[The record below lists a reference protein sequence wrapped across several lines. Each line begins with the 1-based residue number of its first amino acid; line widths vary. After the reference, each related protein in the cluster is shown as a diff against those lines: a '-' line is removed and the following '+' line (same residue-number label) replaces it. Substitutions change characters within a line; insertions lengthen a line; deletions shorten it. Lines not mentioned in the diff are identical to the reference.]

1 MARLN
6 ETLVRTPEDEVYP
19 DISDDSFLQKLLK
32 KREFRESI
40 QPKLTDAMLLDNKAC
55 DVNEFEYT
63 PVQRFI
69 AQFMSPKTPYNGML
83 LYHGVGVG
91 KTCTAVITAEAFLE
105 LSPKNKVYIL
115 APPTIQA
122 GFYRTIFD
130 KERIILG
137 DGETPNRHEGCTGNI
152 YLELSQTLYT
162 MSKDEIESRVN
173 RVIKKR
179 YSIMGYVAFRNKIL
193 ELFSRIPPSL
203 PVDKKREQEKRLLQK
218 ELSGSLF
225 IIDEAHNLRDVVEE
239 EPDDAVDSTSVE
251 LSDSSAGKK
260 LTPFLRKVLKTCDG
274 LKLLLMTATPMYNS
288 YKEIIPLLNL
298 LLYADHVDESELLT
312 DGSVRFFTPPPSEE
326 TPNPRERLTPES
338 EARLLKLANGRVSFM
353 RGENPRAFPS
363 RLDPS
368 EDLRINAW
376 PTHSP
381 DNKLISPEI
390 PPYTPG
396 QEGSQREGVLS
407 LPLVKCELIEDSLS
421 VIQHYTDTL
430 VVEKGLGISTIDLL
444 LQAGNCVY
452 PGEGFNERIG
462 SEGFKA
468 WFGTQ
473 AIAGRFK
480 DTRIATL
487 PQYTLVDQG
496 EDSPGSMWMARGRN
510 LLGKYSPKINSI
522 LKTIQNASGISFV
535 YSRFVETGAVI
546 FSLLLEANGY
556 LPWGRSAPLF
566 SKGTVTS
573 LGLQCSL
580 CEKRKSSHPALD
592 PSIPQG
598 RENHA
603 FSQAYYAL
611 LTASTVTI
619 GGSDYPLCPNK
630 DSIIDALRNKAN
642 ANGSQIK
649 VIVGSEV
656 AGEGLDLRAIREIH
670 ILESWFHLSKE
681 EQIVGRGIRY
691 CSHQALERQFRNC
704 TIHLYANVFP
714 GSTKETIDLYSYR
727 TAMNK
732 AIRVGNVSRVL
743 KQGATDCNINRD
755 AILITGLSPVVMID
769 SQRMQRTVSLNDRDF
784 TPICDWGQCDYVC
797 KPSIAVMDLP
807 DDSSTYDIFAARFTE
822 QKLLSILKTLFKEKT
837 WYTWTQLERI
847 FKQQISKDI
856 TTPTL
861 TGLLLR
867 AINNPGFILENGSIK
882 GSLIYKNNL
891 FLFQPFKIKDTGIP
905 LALRWGRYP
914 VKRDSY
920 IPELK
925 RKEDVKPSTLAKMT
939 LKSAKPALTAT
950 AATTAA
956 PSATAPTSAAAAAPS
971 AAAPTTAA
979 PTAAEETAV
988 FVDEGHI
995 AKVLAF
1001 WTSVNSWITAWTSAE
1016 SGIITE
1022 KISDTLSTSI
1032 SALVGGDKE
1041 KKDNIES
1048 RLKKL
1053 QWWGNSITTRPGPIS
1068 EGGGG
1073 GQGLQSS
1080 RSEVLDLEVI
1090 ARQYV
1095 WDTFIKGRDQ
1105 VVLIQ
1110 RGAPNIDTAA
1120 DEQQVEYGVRKAIR
1134 YLDLETGGVIYIC
1147 EDGTRCDKSDAAV
1160 YRQMIQSKTDEFI
1173 LARAN
1178 QRTSAAFYGFMVPWE
1193 KTSLIFKTNDKPSVE
1208 GKDPSRGLAC
1218 ALISTVKTHLRKLEA
1233 LGLVLH
1239 AKHGSHYSLT
1249 EAVLFTGPRKLTG
1262 AHSYCALLE
1271 IVLRWM
1277 DRRRGEYGG
1286 QRFFYRPISSY
1297 YSRHRVGKAE

>member
-6 ETLVRTPEDEVYP
+6 EIIEGPSLFTRDPEDDLYP
-19 DISDDSFLQKLLK
+19 DISDESFLQKLLR

-40 QPKLTDAMLLDNKAC
+40 QPKLTDATLLNDAC

-91 KTCTAVITAEAFLE
+91 KTCTAIITAEAFLE

-130 KERIILG
+130 KERLILG
-137 DGETPNRHEGCTGNI
+137 DSETPNRHEGCTANI
-152 YLELSQTLYT
+152 YLELSQTLYNT
-162 MSKDEIESRVN
+162 DKDDIESRVN
-173 RVIKKR
+173 RIIKKR

-203 PVDKKREQEKRLLQK
+203 PVDKRREQEKRLLQK

-225 IIDEAHNLRDVVEE
+225 IIDEAHNLRDVVEDD
-239 EPDDAVDSTSVE
+239 PDDTEMSSSE

-274 LKLLLMTATPMYNS
+274 LKVLLMTATPMYNS

-298 LLYADHVDESELLT
+298 LLYADHVDESELLSDSSIT
-312 DGSVRFFTPPPSEE
+312 FFTPPATEAD
-326 TPNPRERLTPES
+326 PRPKEQLTPES
-338 EARLLKLANGRVSFM
+338 EARLIKIANGRVSFM
-353 RGENPRAFPS
+353 RGENPKAFPS

-368 EDLRINAW
+368 EDLRINSW
-376 PTHSP
+376 PTQGP
-381 DNKLISPEI
+381 DSKEIVPAI

-407 LPLVKCELIEDSLS
+407 LPLVKCDLNKDSLD
-421 VIQHYTDTL
+421 VIQHLTSTI
-430 VVEKGLGISTIDLL
+430 VVQKGLGISTIDVL

-452 PGEGFNERIG
+452 PGEGFNERTG

-468 WFGTQ
+468 WFTTR

-487 PQYTLVDQG
+487 PQYMPVEQD
-496 EDSPGSMWMARGRN
+496 EDSPGYMWMARGAN

-522 LKTIQNASGISFV
+522 LKTIQNATGISFV

-546 FSLLLEANGY
+546 FCLLLEANGY
-556 LPWGRSAPLF
+556 LPWGRSAGMF

-573 LGLQCSL
+573 LGLQCSK
-580 CEKRKSSHPALD
+580 CEKRKASHPAMD
-592 PSIPQG
+592 PDRPEG
-598 RENHA
+598 RDNHA

-611 LTASTVTI
+611 LTASTVNI

-630 DSIIDALRNKAN
+630 DTIINTLRNKSN
-642 ANGSQIK
+642 ADGSQIK

-670 ILESWFHLSKE
+670 ILESWFHLSKQ

-691 CSHQALERQFRNC
+691 CSHQALDRQFRNC

-714 GSTKETIDLYSYR
+714 GSTTETIDLYSYR

-732 AIRVGNVSRVL
+732 AVRVGNVSRVL
-743 KQGATDCNINRD
+743 KQGATDCNLNRD
-755 AILITGLSPVVMID
+755 AILITGLTPVKMID
-769 SQRMQRTVSLNDRDF
+769 SQRVERMVSLNDRNF
-784 TPICDWGQCDYVC
+784 TAICDWIHCDYAC
-797 KPSIAVMDLP
+797 NPSITVLDLP
-807 DDSSTYDIFAARFTE
+807 DDSTTYDMFAARFTE
-822 QKLLSILKTLFKEKT
+822 QKLLSILKTLFKEKP
-837 WYTWTQLERI
+837 WYHWTHLERI

-856 TTPTL
+856 TTSTL

-867 AINNPGFILENGSIK
+867 AINNPGFILENGSMK
-882 GSLIYKNNL
+882 GSLIYKNDI
-891 FLFQPFKIKDTGIP
+891 FLFQPFKIKDTAIP

-920 IPELK
+920 VPEQLRNIP
-925 RKEDVKPSTLAKMT
+925 VMKPTVAKT
-939 LKSAKPALTAT
+939 VAKSASVSMVATNTVRKVDESYFANVLAMWT
-950 AATTAA
+950 AAN
-956 PSATAPTSAAAAAPS
+956 
-971 AAAPTTAA
+971 
-979 PTAAEETAV
+979 EWI
-988 FVDEGHI
+988 DEWSTRG
-995 AKVLAF
+995 V
-1001 WTSVNSWITAWTSAE
+1001 
-1016 SGIITE
+1016 ITE
-1022 KISDTLSTSI
+1022 SISDALSTSI
-1032 SALVGGDKE
+1032 ATLVEGDKD

-1053 QWWGNSITTRPGPIS
+1053 QWWGYSIPKQSIAS
-1068 EGGGG
+1068 AGGGAG
-1073 GQGLQSS
+1073 TVQKVQD
-1080 RSEVLDLEVI
+1080 ELDDLRTI
-1090 ARQYV
+1090 ARQYI
-1095 WDTFIKGRDQ
+1095 WDTFIKGPDQ
-1105 VVLIQ
+1105 ITLIQ
-1110 RGAPNIDTAA
+1110 RQAPHIDEVAN
-1120 DEQQVEYGVRKAIR
+1120 EQIVRYGERTILR
-1134 YLDLETGGVIYIC
+1134 YLDVESGSVLYIC
-1147 EDGTRCDKSDAAV
+1147 EDGSRCDKSDAAV
-1160 YRQMIQSKTDEFI
+1160 YRQLLQSKTDTF
-1173 LARAN
+1173 LLSQAN
-1178 QRTSAAFYGFMVPWE
+1178 QRFAANFYGFMVPWE
-1193 KTSLIFKTNDKPSVE
+1193 KASIIFKTNDKPSVE

-1218 ALISTVKTHLRKLEA
+1218 AIISTVKTHLRKLEV
-1233 LGLVLH
+1233 LGTILNT
-1239 AKHGSHYSLT
+1239 KHGSHFSLT
-1249 EAVLFTGPRKLTG
+1249 EADLSSGPRRLVG

-1277 DRRRGEYGG
+1277 DLRRASYDSR
-1286 QRFFYRPISSY
+1286 RFFYRPISSY
-1297 YSRHRVGKAE
+1297 YSKHRVGKSD

>member
-1 MARLN
+1 MSSKEGEEVMQEAERSEVAHLN
-6 ETLVRTPEDEVYP
+6 DAILAGGDQASPFSRVPEDDLYP
-19 DISDDSFLQKLLK
+19 DITDDMFLQKLLK

-40 QPKLTDAMLLDNKAC
+40 QPKLTDSMLLDNTAC

-130 KERIILG
+130 KERIIFG
-137 DGETPNRHEGCTGNI
+137 DGDTPNRHEGCTGNI
-152 YLELSQTLYT
+152 YLELSQMLY
-162 MSKDEIESRVN
+162 SNNKDEIESKVN
-173 RVIKKR
+173 RIIKKR

-203 PVDKKREQEKRLLQK
+203 PVEKRREQEKRLLQK

-225 IIDEAHNLRDVVEE
+225 IIDEAHNLRDVVED
-239 EPDDAVDSTSVE
+239 EPDDTVDASTSE

-298 LLYADHVDESELLT
+298 LLYADHVDDSELLNDT
-312 DGSVRFFTPPPSEE
+312 SVQFYTPAPSEAD
-326 TPNPRERLTPES
+326 PRPKERLTPES
-338 EARLLKLANGRVSFM
+338 EVRLSKIANGRVSFM

-376 PTHSP
+376 PPLTP
-381 DNKLISPEI
+381 DGNPILPEI
-390 PPYTPG
+390 PPFVPA
-396 QEGSQREGVLS
+396 EEAQREGVLS
-407 LPLVKCELIEDSLS
+407 LPLVKCDLIDDSLE
-421 VIQHYTDTL
+421 VIKHLTETI
-430 VVEKGLGISTIDLL
+430 VGTKGLGISTIDVL

-468 WFGTQ
+468 WFSTR

-480 DTRIATL
+480 DTRISTL
-487 PQYTLVDQG
+487 PQYTMVEQG
-496 EDSPGSMWMARGRN
+496 EDSPGYMWMARGRN
-510 LLGKYSPKINSI
+510 LLGKYSPKINSV

-546 FSLLLEANGY
+546 FCLLLEANGY

-566 SKGTVTS
+566 SKGVVTP
-573 LGLQCSL
+573 LGGQCSK
-580 CEKRKSSHPALD
+580 CEKRKTSHPAKD
-592 PSIPQG
+592 PSQPEG
-598 RENHA
+598 RENHT

-630 DSIIDALRNKAN
+630 DTIINTLRDKAN
-642 ANGSQIK
+642 ADGSQIK

-714 GSTKETIDLYSYR
+714 GSMTETIDLYSYR

-743 KQGATDCNINRD
+743 KQGAVDCNVNRD
-755 AILITGLSPVVMID
+755 AILITGLSSVQMID
-769 SQRMQRTVSLNDRDF
+769 SQRVERKVSLNDRNF
-784 TPICDWGQCDYVC
+784 TPICDWSQCDYAC

-822 QKLLSILKTLFKEKT
+822 QKLLSILRQLFKEKP
-837 WYTWTQLERI
+837 WYHWEHLERI

-856 TTPTL
+856 TTTTL

-867 AINNPGFILENGSIK
+867 AINNPGFVLENGSVK
-882 GSLIYKNNL
+882 GSLMYKNGL
-891 FLFQPFKIKDTGIP
+891 FLFQPFKIKDTAIP

-920 IPELK
+920 MPGQL
-925 RKEDVKPSTLAKMT
+925 RKEEAPRAVKPVKPSAPLA
-939 LKSAKPALTAT
+939 SV
-950 AATTAA
+950 AA
-956 PSATAPTSAAAAAPS
+956 PSVAQEQV
-971 AAAPTTAA
+971 
-979 PTAAEETAV
+979 EEEAV
-988 FVDEGHI
+988 NQSRYSVGL
-995 AKVLAF
+995 KM
-1001 WTSVNSWITAWTSAE
+1001 WTDINTWIDAWTATNP
-1016 SGIITE
+1016 IVE
-1022 KISDTLSTSI
+1022 KISDELSTSI
-1032 SALVGGDKE
+1032 SAFVGGDKE
-1041 KKDNIES
+1041 KRENIES

-1053 QWWGNSITTRPGPIS
+1053 QWWGQSLLVKGLS
-1068 EGGGG
+1068 VGGAAGDKE
-1073 GQGLQSS
+1073 
-1080 RSEVLDLEVI
+1080 RAEEVLDLQVV

-1095 WDTFIKGRDQ
+1095 WDTFIRGKDQ
-1105 VVLIQ
+1105 VILIQ
-1110 RGAPNIDTAA
+1110 QNAVHKDTVAN
-1120 DEQQVEYGVRKAIR
+1120 EQIVDFGGRRVIR
-1134 YLDLETGGVIYIC
+1134 YLDVDSGTVVYIC
-1147 EDGTRCDKSDAAV
+1147 EDGSRCDRSDAAA
-1160 YRQMIQSKTDEFI
+1160 YRQMLLSKTDEY
-1173 LARAN
+1173 LQVRAN
-1178 QRTSAAFYGFMVPWE
+1178 QRTSAQFYGFMVPWE
-1193 KTSLIFKTNDKPSVE
+1193 RSTLIFKTNDKPAVE
-1208 GKDPSRGLAC
+1208 GKDPGRGLAC
-1218 ALISTVKTHLRKLEA
+1218 ALISTVKTHMRKLEV
-1233 LGLVLH
+1233 LGNILSD
-1239 AKHGSHYSLT
+1239 KSGSQYSLT
-1249 EAVLFTGPRKLTG
+1249 DATLASGPRKLTG

-1271 IVLRWM
+1271 IILRWM
-1277 DRRRGEYGG
+1277 DRRNSKYNSLRY
-1286 QRFFYRPISSY
+1286 FYRPISSY
-1297 YSRHRVGKAE
+1297 YSKHRVSKSE

>member
-6 ETLVRTPEDEVYP
+6 EVLVRDPEDEVYP

-40 QPKLTDAMLLDNKAC
+40 QPKLTDSMLLDNKAC

-91 KTCTAVITAEAFLE
+91 KTCTAIITAEAFLE

-173 RVIKKR
+173 RIIKKR

-203 PVDKKREQEKRLLQK
+203 PLERKREQEKRLLQK

-239 EPDDAVDSTSVE
+239 EPDEAVDSTSAE

-260 LTPFLRKVLKTCDG
+260 LTPFLRKVLRTCDG
-274 LKLLLMTATPMYNS
+274 LKLLLMSATPMYNS

-312 DGSVRFFTPPPSEE
+312 DASVRFFTPPPSEE
-326 TPNPRERLTPES
+326 NPNPKEQLTPES
-338 EARLLKLANGRVSFM
+338 EARLVKLANGRVSFM

-368 EDLRINAW
+368 EDLRINTW
-376 PTHSP
+376 PTYSP
-381 DNKLISPEI
+381 DNKPITPEI
-390 PPYTPG
+390 PPYIPG
-396 QEGSQREGVLS
+396 QEGAQREGVLS
-407 LPLVKCELIEDSLS
+407 LPLVKCDLVEDSLT
-421 VIQHYTDTL
+421 VIQHITQTI
-430 VVEKGLGISTIDLL
+430 VAEKGLGISTIDML

-462 SEGFKA
+462 SDGFKA
-468 WFGTQ
+468 WFTTR
-473 AIAGRFK
+473 AIPGRFK

-487 PQYTLVDQG
+487 PQYTVVEQG
-496 EDSPGSMWMARGRN
+496 EDSPGYMWMARGKN
-510 LLGKYSPKINSI
+510 LLGKYSPKVNSI
-522 LKTIQNASGISFV
+522 LKTIQNATGISFV

-546 FSLLLEANGY
+546 FCLLLEANGY

-566 SKGTVTS
+566 SMGIVTS
-573 LGLQCSL
+573 LGLQCSK
-580 CEKRKSSHPALD
+580 CEKRKSNHGALD
-592 PSIPQG
+592 PSMPES
-598 RENHA
+598 RNNHN
-603 FSQAYYAL
+603 FSQAFYAL

-619 GGSDYPLCPNK
+619 AGSDYPLCPNK
-630 DSIIDALRNKAN
+630 DTIINTLRDKAN
-642 ANGSQIK
+642 ADGSQIK

-714 GSTKETIDLYSYR
+714 GSTRETIDLYSYR

-743 KQGATDCNINRD
+743 KQGATDCNINHD
-755 AILITGLSPVVMID
+755 AILITGLSPVKMID
-769 SQRMQRTVSLNDRDF
+769 SQRVERMVSLNDRDF
-784 TPICDWGQCDYVC
+784 TPICDWGNCDYVC
-797 KPSIAVMDLP
+797 KPSIKVMELP

-822 QKLLSILKTLFKEKT
+822 QKLLSILKTLFKEKP
-837 WYTWTQLERI
+837 WYHWTQLERI

-867 AINNPGFILENGSIK
+867 AINNPGFILENGSVK

-891 FLFQPFKIKDTGIP
+891 FLFQPFKIKDSGIP

-920 IPELK
+920 IPEVK
-925 RKEDVKPSTLAKMT
+925 RKEEVKPLTMAKMT
-939 LKSAKPALTAT
+939 FKSAKGAAAAT
-950 AATTAA
+950 AAATAA
-956 PSATAPTSAAAAAPS
+956 STSATAADVTYAATAAATSATS
-971 AAAPTTAA
+971 ATAA
-979 PTAAEETAV
+979 NEENASSI
-988 FVDEGHI
+988 DEAHF

-1001 WTSVNSWITAWTSAE
+1001 WTKVDAWITAWSSGTS
-1016 SGIITE
+1016 GVITE
-1022 KISDTLSTSI
+1022 KISDELSLAI
-1032 SALVGGDKE
+1032 STLVGGDKE

-1053 QWWGNSITTRPGPIS
+1053 QWWGYSISIKTNPIS

-1073 GQGLQSS
+1073 GGAAQSKAQ
-1080 RSEVLDLEVI
+1080 DLSDLKIV
-1090 ARQYV
+1090 ALQYV

-1105 VVLIQ
+1105 VTLY
-1110 RGAPNIDTAA
+1110 RRDAPNVKVAA
-1120 DEQQVEYGVRKAIR
+1120 DEQVVEFGLRTAFR
-1134 YLDLETGGVIYIC
+1134 YLDIESGGVIYIC

-1160 YRQMIQSKTDEFI
+1160 YRQMIQSKTDPII

-1193 KTSLIFKTNDKPSVE
+1193 KTLLIFKTNDKPSVE

-1233 LGLVLH
+1233 LGLVLN

-1249 EAVLFTGPRKLTG
+1249 ESDLWSGPRKLVG

-1277 DRRRGEYGG
+1277 DRRRGEYGA
-1286 QRFFYRPISSY
+1286 QRYFYRPISSY
-1297 YSRHRVGKAE
+1297 YSKHRVGKAE